1 MIKAQSKE
9 LEYIYPHLGHSLKSL
24 LEEKMMSQRE
34 LAARTALSSAYISS
48 VIKGDRP
55 ISPGFACKL
64 EQVFRISAEE
74 IMYQQVKRDL
84 QLIKEEDYVTVEKE
98 TKILT
103 KIMPIVAT
111 FLRPEVPP
119 DQIDEEKIVLEIQRY
134 FKISSLANL
143 PALYRA
149 RAYPE
154 PPSTRANLYLLAA
167 WALHC
172 ETLITTVK
180 SEVPFCR
187 EKIAADK
194 YSLQRNLSQYK
205 TTQEIKQLLQPYG
218 ITLILFPPF
227 KGSIVNGFVKL
238 TAKGNLALIVSS
250 REKAGENLMPALRH
264 LLGHIVVGG
273 DVNGT
278 FIDFKTTKTPADKK
292 ADRW

>member
-1 MIKAQSKE
+1 MIRAQTKAME
-9 LEYIYPHLGHSLKSL
+9 CIYPHLGHSLKSL
-24 LEEKMMSQRE
+24 LEEKQMSQRE
-34 LAARTALSSAYISS
+34 LAARTALSSSYISS

-64 EQVFRISAEE
+64 EQVFKISAEA
-74 IMYQQVKRDL
+74 IMYHQVKRDL
-84 QLIKEEDYVTVEKE
+84 EIIKEEDYDTVEKD

-103 KIMPIVAT
+103 KIMPIVEI
-111 FLRPEVPP
+111 FLRPELAP
-119 DQIDEEKIVLEIQRY
+119 DQIDEEQIVLDLQRF
-134 FKISSLANL
+134 FKVSSLANL

-149 RAYPE
+149 RTYPE
-154 PPSTRANLYLLAA
+154 PPTTRANLYLLAA

-172 ETLITTVK
+172 ETLVDKVESDLT
-180 SEVPFCR
+180 FCL

-194 YSLQRNLSQYK
+194 YSLQRNLSQCK
-205 TTQEIKQLLQPYG
+205 NTLELKQLLEPYG
-218 ITLILFPPF
+218 ITLLFYHPY
-227 KGSIVNGFVKL
+227 KGSIVNGFIKL

-264 LLGHIVVGG
+264 LLGHIIYG
-273 DVNGT
+273 DVSGT